1 MVSPRKPT
9 SAVGIQLSPTAN
21 ALDTA
26 NAVRAKLADL
36 QSNGQIAQLVEPFG
50 FKGET
55 VTAAKGIT
63 ADQLCKAS

>member
-1 MVSPRKPT
+1 VPVINGKKQLAAGGYGFRK
-9 SAVGIQLSPTAN
+9 ADADFLKLFN
-21 ALDTA
+21 
-26 NAVRAKLADL
+26 AKLADL